1 MASMLSI
8 KLSLRLRIFLFFC
21 FIALGGVAIF
31 LAAVVFGYWRLRD
44 PEALGGFIVAG
55 AIASFGLT
63 GLVAWVWLLFDENVA
78 KPLSNLAGEIRAR
91 VHAEVQSEI
100 DHEAAQYLGDIAP
113 AASEIARD
121 LNKTRTALEK
131 AVKRKTDR
139 IAQEK
144 ARLAAILRDFPAG
157 VLLCN
162 SDHKIMLYNMKSVA
176 LLQQPVALGL
186 DRSLFELLRPE
197 PLLEAVDR
205 LDRAGTSDQAI
216 EVLCTSKN
224 GDRIFTGQLRLLDSE
239 NRSDPKP
246 GGYIL
251 ILHDVTEDLK
261 THAERDYL
269 LRDVVESIRRPA
281 ANLQTSLAVL
291 HSPGTFSAKQ
301 RARVQTALDEEAE
314 ALVSVID
321 KLVTRFDGIET
332 TWWPMSDIA
341 AGDIVVGLKAQLT
354 ARSIKIRTDYAP
366 LILHCGGF
374 VLIQLLVRL
383 AERLNQPQIG
393 SDLALSI
400 QPDDDGATVDLSW
413 CGKVLPIERLEAWL
427 CEPLGASY
435 DHYTLQDAVDVHR
448 TDIWPEPVPEEVSVE
463 EESLEKR
470 APGDRARLRLPLRA
484 ILSDLSASP
493 LPPHPEFYDFDLLG
507 RVGAHLDDDRPLRDL
522 TYVVFDTETTGLEP
536 AAGDEIVQI
545 AGVRVVN
552 GRIMSGE
559 VYDTLVNP
567 ERSIPA
573 SSIRIHGI
581 TEAMVADAP
590 TIDSICG
597 DFHRFCSDAVLVA
610 HNTPFDMAF
619 LRRHGARLGIDFNQP
634 ILDTVLL
641 SAIVF
646 GHDVDHTL
654 DAIAERL
661 DIELPAA
668 ERHTALGDAKATA
681 LALIKLLPL
690 LEARGI
696 TTLAQAIAEFNNY
709 RRLIKVAR

>member
-1 MASMLSI
+1 MASALGT

-21 FIALGGVAIF
+21 LIALGGVTIF
-31 LAAVVFGYWRLRD
+31 LAAAAFGYWRLKN
-44 PEALGGFIVAG
+44 PEALGAFISAG
-55 AIASFGLT
+55 AIASFVLT
-63 GLVAWVWLLFDENVA
+63 GMVAWIWLLFDENVA

-91 VHAEVQSEI
+91 VHAEVKSEI

-121 LNKTRTALEK
+121 LNKTKTALEE
-131 AVKRKTDR
+131 AVKRETDR

-162 SDHKIMLYNMKSVA
+162 GDHKIMLYNTKSVD
-176 LLQQPVALGL
+176 LLQQPAALGL
-186 DRSLFELLRPE
+186 DRSLFDLLQPE
-197 PLLEAVDR
+197 PLLEAVER
-205 LDRAGTSDQAI
+205 LDRAGASDQAAQ
-216 EVLCTSKN
+216 VLCTSSC
-224 GDRIFTGQLRLLDSE
+224 GDRIFTGQLRLLDST
-239 NRSDPKP
+239 NRPDPKN

-291 HSPGTFSAKQ
+291 QSPGTFSASQ
-301 RARVQTALDEEAE
+301 RERIQTALDTEAQ
-314 ALVSVID
+314 ALVSIID
-321 KLVTRFDGIET
+321 SFTSRFDAIES

-341 AGDIVVGLKAQLT
+341 AGDIVAGLKAQLAT
-354 ARSIKIRTDYAP
+354 QGLGIRSEHAP

-383 AERLNQPQIG
+383 TERLAQREACG
-393 SDLALSI
+393 DFAVSI
-400 QPDDDGATVDLSW
+400 QPEEGGATLDLTW
-413 CGKVLPIERLEAWL
+413 RGEILPMETLEAWL
-427 CEPLGASY
+427 DEPLGASY
-435 DHYTLQDAVDVHR
+435 ERYTLQDAVHVHR
-448 TDIWPEPVPEEVSVE
+448 TDIWPEQAS
-463 EESLEKR
+463 
-470 APGDRARLRLPLRA
+470 GGRARLRLPLRA
-484 ILSDLSASP
+484 ISQDSNPSP
-493 LPPHPEFYDFDLLG
+493 LPVRSEFYDFDLLG
-507 RVGAHLDDDRPLRDL
+507 RSAVHNGDDLPLREL

-536 AAGDEIVQI
+536 EAGDEIVQI

-559 VYDTLVNP
+559 QYDRLVNP
-567 ERSIPA
+567 ERPIPA
-573 SSIRIHGI
+573 ISTRIHGI
-581 TEAMVADAP
+581 TEAMVAEAP
-590 TIDSICG
+590 TMDFICG
-597 DFHRFCSDAVLVA
+597 DFHSFCSGAVLVA

-619 LRRHGARLGIDFNQP
+619 LRRHGARLEVDFDQP

-646 GHDVDHTL
+646 GYDAEHSL

-661 DIELPAA
+661 DIVIPEDR
-668 ERHTALGDAKATA
+668 RHTALGDAEATA
-681 LALIKLLPL
+681 QVLIKLLPM

-696 TTLAQAIAEFNNY
+696 ETLRQAVSEFGKY
-709 RRLIKVAR
+709 RGLINIER

>member
-1 MASMLSI
+1 MTSALGT

-21 FIALGGVAIF
+21 LIALGGIAIF
-31 LAAVVFGYWRLRD
+31 LAAAFFGYWRLKD
-44 PEALGGFIVAG
+44 PEAMGAFISAA
-55 AIASFGLT
+55 AIASFALT
-63 GLVAWVWLLFDENVA
+63 GMVAWIWLLFDENVA

-121 LNKTRTALEK
+121 LNKTKTALEE
-131 AVKRKTDR
+131 AVKRETDR

-162 SDHKIMLYNMKSVA
+162 GDHKIMLYNMKSVT
-176 LLQQPVALGL
+176 LLEQPAALGL
-186 DRSLFELLRPE
+186 DRPLFELLQPE
-197 PLLEAVDR
+197 PLLEAIDR
-205 LDRAGTSDQAI
+205 LDRAGSSDQAA
-216 EVLCTSKN
+216 EVLCTSKSGN
-224 GDRIFTGQLRLLDSE
+224 RVFTGQLRLLESAI
-239 NRSDPKP
+239 RPGSKT

-251 ILHDVTEDLK
+251 ILHDVTEDLR
-261 THAERDYL
+261 TRAERDDL

-291 HSPGTFSAKQ
+291 QSPGSFSASQ
-301 RARVQTALDEEAE
+301 RQRIHAALDEEAQ

-321 KLVTRFDGIET
+321 RFVARFDAIET
-332 TWWPMSDIA
+332 SWWPMSDIA
-341 AGDIVVGLKAQLT
+341 AGDIVVGLKAQLS
-354 ARSIKIRTDYAP
+354 ARGLDIRTEYSP

-374 VLIQLLVRL
+374 MLILLLVRL
-383 AERLNQPQIG
+383 IERLNQEQIG
-393 SDLALSI
+393 TDLALSI
-400 QPDDDGATVDLSW
+400 KADDDGATLDLSW
-413 CGKVLPIERLEAWL
+413 KGEVLSVETLDTWLE
-427 CEPLGASY
+427 EPLGASY
-435 DHYTLQDAVDVHR
+435 DRYTLQDAVEVHR
-448 TDIWPEPVPEEVSVE
+448 TDVWPERVSGE
-463 EESLEKR
+463 GAAGGR
-470 APGDRARLRLPLRA
+470 ALLRLPLRA
-484 ILSDLSASP
+484 TSP
-493 LPPHPEFYDFDLLG
+493 DQNVTELAVRPEFYDFDLLG
-507 RVGAHLDDDRPLRDL
+507 RAGAHSEDDRPLREL

-536 AAGDEIVQI
+536 EAGDEIVQI

-581 TEAMVADAP
+581 TEAMVVDAP
-590 TIDSICG
+590 TIDHICG

-619 LRRHGARLGIDFNQP
+619 LRRHGARLGIDFDQP

-646 GHDVDHTL
+646 GYDVDHTL

-661 DIELPAA
+661 DIDIPE
-668 ERHTALGDAKATA
+668 EGRHTALGDAEATA
-681 LALIKLLPL
+681 QVLNKLLPM

-696 TTLAQAIAEFNNY
+696 ETLEQVISEFDKY
-709 RRLIKVAR
+709 RGLINITR